1 MDSYYENIR
10 NQNYEKAQRSIEKN
24 KLIKKNRNALLYNLE
39 MGKLYRL
46 QKDYTNSNIHLNY
59 ADAISENNRKSL
71 GDIMVSNVANPMLQ
85 YYRGEDHE
93 QFMMHYYKALNYVSM
108 GLTDDAVVEAKRITL
123 SNNIQ
128 FNKFK
133 NKEKRYSQDAFA
145 LNLQGMI
152 YEMAGDMNN
161 AFIAYRNAVEL
172 YQNANNNF
180 YYGVEMPAQLKKD
193 YRRAANAMGFSTDL
207 FQYENNICDQVMDSS
222 SENGSLI
229 LFIEEGQAPVK
240 EQAEIL
246 ITSSNNG
253 IGSFNYIDANGLDAN
268 MNFNYGLYGIGQEKL
283 TDIRTMRIAMPKYIV
298 QNWQPKEFTID
309 ANGIQYQP
317 QLAQNIN
324 SIATSTLRE
333 RYATELANAL
343 ARQLT
348 KKGIEKGSQFLAT
361 TIAKN
366 NMTENKNDS
375 TQSQKE
381 ERKEKQNNKAENIGK
396 AVGFVFNM
404 INSGTEKADTRN
416 WQSLPAF
423 VHYVRIPLHAG
434 ENKITINNNGLP
446 TTIIVQGKKGLQMM
460 GLVI

>member
-10 NQNYEKAQRSIEKN
+10 NQNYDKAQRNIEKN
-24 KLIKKNRNALLYNLE
+24 KLINKNRNALLYNLE

-46 QKDYTNSNIHLNY
+46 QKDFVNSNIHLNY
-59 ADAISENNRKSL
+59 ADVILENNRKSL
-71 GDIMVSNVANPMLQ
+71 GDIVVSNVANPMLQ
-85 YYRGEDHE
+85 YYRGEDYE
-93 QFMMHYYKALNYVSM
+93 QFMMHYYKALNYVTL
-108 GLTDDAVVEAKRITL
+108 GLTEDAVVEARRITL
-123 SNNIQ
+123 SNNTQ

-152 YEMAGDMNN
+152 YEMAGDDNN
-161 AFIAYRNAVEL
+161 AFIAYRNAVGL
-172 YQNANNNF
+172 YKNANNNF

-193 YRRAANAMGFSTDL
+193 YCRAANAMGFSTDL
-207 FQYENNICDQVMDSS
+207 FQYENNICDQVIDSS
-222 SENGSLI
+222 NDNGSLI

-240 EQAEIL
+240 EQSEIL
-246 ITSSNNG
+246 ITANNNG
-253 IGSFNYIDANGLDAN
+253 IGSFNYVDANGLDAN
-268 MNFNYGLYGIGQEKL
+268 LNFNYASYGIGVEKL
-283 TDIRTMRIAMPKYIV
+283 TDLRTMRIAMPKYVV
-298 QNWQPKEFTID
+298 QNWQPREITIN
-309 ANGIQYQP
+309 ANGSQYQP

-324 SIATSTLRE
+324 SIATNILNE

-348 KKGIEKGSQFLAT
+348 KKAIEKGTELLTAA
-361 TIAKN
+361 IAKSGKKV
-366 NMTENKNDS
+366 NKNDS
-375 TQSQKE
+375 TQAQKE

-434 ENKITINNNGLP
+434 ENKITVNN
-446 TTIIVQGKKGLQMM
+446 TTIIVQGKKGLQMNTVV
-460 GLVI
+460 L